1 MVQKR
6 TYFFLFIFFGILVV
20 PTDTQPFF
28 RSLISKSTNLL
39 KFGMR
44 GWVVFALEGTF
55 GHYVMRCEHAKEM
68 KDASPKIMDF
78 VHAELAKAGIKNSE
92 KIPVKVDTDHCLI
105 YSTHTPE
112 SQYDSCGHCIVIC
125 RAFMAKELEQ
135 LLKKQAAGTLSEM
148 QEDKLNKHRYFI
160 RHQGRVIAN
169 NDHHRLLVSRL
180 ALPVLVFISSYLGKK
195 GISRLLQK
203 TKIESVLDSN
213 LLTFAVK
220 KSTSSLLTLGYE
232 LMATLTVL
240 KWYYQRRQQVADKQI
255 DPLHTQSEVLQA
267 GVSYFEKLVQQGAMR
282 TNLSDFFLF
291 ENSTDY
297 EKQAHNLKEQL
308 AQHYDQQGEPH
319 G

>member
-1 MVQKR
+1 MTKKR
-6 TYFFLFIFFGILVV
+6 TYFLLFFFFGILVL
-20 PTDTQPFF
+20 PTVTQPFF
-28 RSLISKSTNLL
+28 RSLISQSANVL
-39 KFGMR
+39 KYGMR
-44 GWVVFALEGTF
+44 IWVGVALEGTF

-78 VHAELAKAGIKNSE
+78 VHAELAKAGIKNPE
-92 KIPVKVDTDHCLI
+92 PIPVKVDTDNCLI

-125 RAFMAKELEQ
+125 RALMAKELEQ
-135 LLKKQAAGTLSEM
+135 LLKKQAEGTLSEL
-148 QEDKLNKHRYFI
+148 QEDTLNKHRYFI

-180 ALPVLVFISSYLGKK
+180 VLPALVLLSSYLGRK
-195 GISRLLQK
+195 GIDRLFQK
-203 TKIESVLDSN
+203 TKIASLLDSN
-213 LLTFAVK
+213 LLTFAAK
-220 KSTSSLLTLGYE
+220 KSTACLLTLGYE

-255 DPLHTQSEVLQA
+255 DPLHTQPEVLQA
-267 GVSYFEKLVQQGAMR
+267 GVSYFEQLAQQGAMR

-297 EKQAHNLKEQL
+297 KKQAHNLQKQL
-308 AQHYDQQGEPH
+308 VNNYN
-319 G
+319 